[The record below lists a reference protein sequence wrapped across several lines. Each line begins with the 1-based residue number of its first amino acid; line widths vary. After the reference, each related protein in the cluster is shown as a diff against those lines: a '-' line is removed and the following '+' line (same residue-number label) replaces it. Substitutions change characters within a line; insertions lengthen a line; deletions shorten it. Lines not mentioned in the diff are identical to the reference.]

1 MASKIYPSV
10 KPEKHDVN
18 GTQIADSTRRDS
30 MIRQAVGAYGKTKG
44 GKYIDPQKLLQSLPR
59 A

>member
-1 MASKIYPSV
+1 MASKIYPNV

-30 MIRQAVGAYGKTKG
+30 MIRQAVGAYGKKG
-44 GKYIDPQKLLQSLPR
+44 GKYIDPKKLLLSLPR
-59 A
+59 V

>member
-30 MIRQAVGAYGKTKG
+30 MIRQAVDAYGKKG
-44 GKYIDPQKLLQSLPR
+44 GKYIDPKKLIQSLPKL
-59 A
+59 